1 MLGEVLDGIGWV
13 GGVVVVAGWDFD
25 EGGSLLHRSL
35 DCSDDHQVQL
45 LLGDKVAG
53 FEPSTRAHVSGDVD
67 VSIPDNLG
75 IPPLYFAVL
84 TQYVDWINTDQ

>member
-1 MLGEVLDGIGWV
+1 MVLGGWV
-13 GGVVVVAGWDFD
+13 ALLLLLAGILTKVVRCCIG
-25 EGGSLLHRSL
+25 RSL
-35 DCSDDHQVQL
+35 DCSDDQVQL